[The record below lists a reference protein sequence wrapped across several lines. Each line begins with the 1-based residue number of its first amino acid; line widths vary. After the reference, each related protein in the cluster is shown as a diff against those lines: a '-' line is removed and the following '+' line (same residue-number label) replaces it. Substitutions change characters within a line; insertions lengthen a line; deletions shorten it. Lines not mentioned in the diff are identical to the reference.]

1 VSEPTIKP
9 DQSSDP
15 LDISIVCL
23 YYLLWPI
30 KYSSRKFYAMIKF
43 LLMNFSFLHNL
54 QPLPP
59 QLQVMF
65 LVVRQ
70 SVDHLLDCLR
80 LFVEIEVRRTHCIS
94 QLFMCT
100 LSISLKMLPCSCQSL
115 DIPFNSKIS
124 LISYF
129 NLYQIRQRT
138 KMSGLH
144 CRVKRTKMLA
154 ECTLEKIALA
164 LAPQSLLALAP
175 QSLLRSR
182 LR

>member
-1 VSEPTIKP
+1 
-9 DQSSDP
+9 
-15 LDISIVCL
+15 
-23 YYLLWPI
+23 
-30 KYSSRKFYAMIKF
+30 
-43 LLMNFSFLHNL
+43 MNFSFIHNL

-80 LFVEIEVRRTHCIS
+80 LFVEIEVRKTHCIF

-138 KMSGLH
+138 KMSGLY
-144 CRVKRTKMLA
+144 CRIERTKILA

-164 LAPQSLLALAP
+164 LAPQSLLVLIICTF
-175 QSLLRSR
+175 LRVAMSSSMR
-182 LR
+182 MKAEFLCTISPSGLPARRTVQH